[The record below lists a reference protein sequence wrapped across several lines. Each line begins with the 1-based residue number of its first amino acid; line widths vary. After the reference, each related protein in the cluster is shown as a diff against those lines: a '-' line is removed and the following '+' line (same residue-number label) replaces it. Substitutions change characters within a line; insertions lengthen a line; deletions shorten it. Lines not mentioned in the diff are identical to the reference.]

1 MKTRRN
7 KRRNSK
13 HKRTRTR
20 RGGNHSSLNVGSNK
34 VQDKIKDINT
44 SLEKKCPGMYLV
56 LNHRENLCGNVSAYN
71 ETTNPKSSAMK
82 DVTLCLYKKGDCVS
96 SITIKPSGESSVT
109 IDSRT
114 AEEEQKKKY
123 NTFLR
128 MCAILLVNEWGIKK
142 IESHPENPITLWL
155 FSKYFLDHITFDRD
169 FIAFLDEHIQSKNET
184 TIEKMKESGKSI
196 IESRKQIGNFLA
208 EKRKPLLRDKNFYKE
223 IIEGYLELN
232 VVTITLNIN
241 EPVLEIANN
250 NIETLLSEHGIKC
263 K

>member
-1 MKTRRN
+1 M
-7 KRRNSK
+7 
-13 HKRTRTR
+13 
-20 RGGNHSSLNVGSNK
+20 
-34 VQDKIKDINT
+34 
-44 SLEKKCPGMYLV
+44 ELV
-56 LNHRENLCGNVSAYN
+56 LNHRGNLSGEISAYN
-71 ETTNPKSSAMK
+71 ETTNRDSSAMK

-155 FSKYFLDHITFDRD
+155 FSKYFLDHITFDRH
-169 FIAFLDEHIQSKNET
+169 FIALLDDYIQSKNENET

-208 EKRKPLLRDKNFYKE
+208 EKRKSLLRDKKFYEE
-223 IIEGYLELN
+223 IIEGYLERN

-241 EPVLEIANN
+241 DTVLEIANN
-250 NIETLLSEHGIKC
+250 NKETLLSEHGIKC